1 MFLHKTRKKG
11 QACEKK
17 NCGDDKPKLDDAEVL
32 RRAQA
37 TLETHLPLN
46 ADGYCCTSETLYQVL
61 IGVGVKKGTIES
73 VCTELA
79 DAPDGETVRGY
90 LNQQLRVEDLPQLE
104 RQINA
109 ALAANWPKKLRR
121 GGPVEVAMDFHD
133 RPYYGK
139 TEQSKGLWVR
149 GEAKDGT
156 TRFYRVATAYA
167 IVRGRRVTLA
177 IRFVLPKDETVKVLG
192 DLWRALRQ
200 RALRIGCLYLDKGFA
215 SVEVYDYLHKRQ
227 QAALIACPIRGKQGG
242 TRALCKGNKSYRA
255 EHTFKS
261 GSGQLFTA
269 QLSVCR
275 VFATARRT
283 GRHKRKASWLL
294 FVQIHLNW
302 APEQCRERYRRRFG
316 IETSYR
322 LANKLL
328 GWTTSPNPALRFVLM
343 GLGFVLLNLWVHL
356 CWEFTQVAR
365 RGGRF
370 LKTTLFRQQR
380 FINFLIRALERLYG
394 YVSEI
399 TAPSAPLL

>member
-1 MFLHKTRKKG
+1 MHKTQKKG
-11 QACEKK
+11 QAYEKK
-17 NCGDDKPKLDDAEVL
+17 NCSDHKPKLDDAEVL

-37 TLETHLPLN
+37 TLEKHLPLE
-46 ADGYCCTSETLYQVL
+46 ADGYCCASETLYQVL

-73 VCTELA
+73 VCAELA
-79 DAPDGETVRGY
+79 DAPNGETIRGY
-90 LNQQLRVEDLPQLE
+90 LNEQLRVEDLPRLE
-104 RQINA
+104 RQVNA
-109 ALAANWPKKLRR
+109 ALVANWPKKLRR

-139 TEQSKGLWVR
+139 SEQATGLWVR

-167 IVRGRRVTLA
+167 IVHGQRLTLG
-177 IRFVLPKDETVKVLG
+177 IHFVLPKEETVEVLA
-192 DLWRALRQ
+192 DLWRGLRQ
-200 RALRIGCLYLDKGFA
+200 RALRISCLYLDKGFA
-215 SVEVYDYLHKRQ
+215 SVAVFDYLHRRQ
-227 QAALIACPIRGKQGG
+227 QPALIACPIRGKKGG

-261 GSGQLFTA
+261 GSGELFTA
-269 QLSVCR
+269 QMSVCR
-275 VFATARRT
+275 VFATAKRT
-283 GRHKRKASWLL
+283 GRHKRQATWLL
-294 FVQIHLNW
+294 FVQIHLDW
-302 APEQCRERYRRRFG
+302 TPERCRQRYRKRFG

-322 LANKLL
+322 LTNKLL
-328 GWTTSPNPALRFVLM
+328 GWTTSPNPALRFVLI

-370 LKTTLFRQQR
+370 LKTALFRQQR

-394 YVSEI
+394 CISTI